1 MSRSQ
6 IGITGYQL
14 AYQSNLSDPGSN
26 RASGSGG
33 EFVDVAADDD
43 GGDDTAVVN
52 RLDLRVIRELGE
64 MGRLGLEKEH
74 LKRGFVL
81 RIRSDGRAHAAR
93 AASMALHVKCFP
105 QSRPY
110 NDKRS
115 LSLSDSVS
123 RLSKLVELGIL
134 QPQFPTSVAGVFIL
148 AELPS
153 PRMSCIGMIAV

>member
-1 MSRSQ
+1 LSRSQ

-93 AASMALHVKCFP
+93 AASMALCGGNNRRDEANESLLY
-105 QSRPY
+105 QSLLT
-110 NDKRS
+110 N
-115 LSLSDSVS
+115 L
-123 RLSKLVELGIL
+123 
-134 QPQFPTSVAGVFIL
+134 
-148 AELPS
+148 
-153 PRMSCIGMIAV
+153 